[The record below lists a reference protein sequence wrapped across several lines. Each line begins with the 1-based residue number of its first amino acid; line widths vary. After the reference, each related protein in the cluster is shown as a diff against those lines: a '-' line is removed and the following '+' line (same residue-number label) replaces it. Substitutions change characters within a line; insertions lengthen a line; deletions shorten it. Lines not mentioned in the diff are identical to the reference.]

1 MKISLTWL
9 RRYLPLD
16 RSPAEI
22 EHALTMLGFEVEG
35 VECTG
40 LEPIPQVVVGE
51 VLTREPHP
59 NADKLSVCTVRV
71 APDGP
76 PQQIVC
82 GAQNYAVGDRV
93 PVALPGA
100 VLPGDFKIKVS
111 KIRGVESHGMMC
123 SPRELGLGDD
133 HAGLLILADRPALGL
148 PIHEALPPGDTVFDL
163 EITPNRPDALSHL
176 GIARELAAWFKL
188 PLTYPS
194 LRSPAPPPDASVVP
208 HLLESVDVL
217 ADEDC
222 PLYLAIVIAG
232 VKIGPSPAWL
242 QQALVAVGLRPIN
255 NVVDAT
261 NFVLHETGQP
271 LHAFDARKIAGRRL
285 VIRRAGD
292 GEKLV
297 TLDDKERT
305 LGGRML
311 VIADA
316 EKPLVVAGIM
326 GGAQAEVDAT
336 TTDLVLEAAY
346 FRPQSVRWT
355 AKKLGL
361 SSDSSY
367 RFERGVDPQGT
378 LAAARRAVDLIL
390 ETAGGAVA
398 GPLFKVG
405 SEPAWET
412 EIAVSPDWIR
422 RRAGYDIP
430 DEAMRAALESLEM
443 EVVVEEDSP
452 AVGQTTW
459 RVHIPSFRGDLDR
472 PIDLVEEVVRLHG
485 CENIPA
491 APVIGV
497 ALPEPDDPVAEFA
510 RRAGAYLV
518 GQHFHE
524 CVNYSMRPRS
534 EIARWISE
542 TAADALALANPLVD
556 DQSHLRPSL
565 LNGLLDNLRLN
576 QDRQTGAAR
585 LFEIGRTFREADG
598 RVWECVAVGFV
609 LRVEPAETAW
619 RPREAPDFYTAKNLL
634 RVLATAAGIDFDALP
649 AAPVERTNA
658 GWQERHSATFGR
670 LADGAEAR
678 CGLLN
683 LGYTTSLGLNGPVL
697 GGILHVLPDRL
708 SSDRVAARRYRPFS
722 ALPPALRDLALVT
735 DEARPAE
742 TVRRDLHR
750 VARAAVEG
758 KFTVES
764 VRVFDVYRGPGL
776 PEGTKS
782 LAFTLTFRAPD
793 RTLTDDEVNA
803 ALARVQEQIEQ
814 TGSYR
819 VRK

>member
-1 MKISLTWL
+1 MKISLSWL

-16 RSPAEI
+16 RTPAEI

-35 VECTG
+35 VERTG
-40 LEPIPQVVVGE
+40 LEPLAHVVVGE

-71 APDGP
+71 APDGA

-111 KIRGVESHGMMC
+111 KIRGVESNGMMC
-123 SPRELGLGDD
+123 SPRELGLGED
-133 HAGLLILADRPALGL
+133 HTGLMILADRPALGL

-163 EITPNRPDALSHL
+163 EITPNRPDALCHL

-188 PLTYPS
+188 PLAYPEI
-194 LRSPAPPPDASVVP
+194 RTPAPAPDAAIVP

-222 PLYLAIVIAG
+222 PLYTAIVIAG

-242 QQALVAVGLRPIN
+242 QQALAAIGLRPIN
-255 NVVDAT
+255 NVVDIT

-271 LHAFDARKIAGRRL
+271 LHAFDAKKIAGRRL

-305 LGGRML
+305 LGSRML

-336 TTDLVLEAAY
+336 TTELVLEAAY

-355 AKKLGL
+355 SKKLGL

-367 RFERGVDPQGT
+367 RFERGVDPLGT

-390 ETAGGAVA
+390 EIAGGAVV

-405 SEPAWET
+405 TEPVWET
-412 EIAVSPDWIR
+412 EITVSPDWIR
-422 RRAGYDIP
+422 RRAGYDIS
-430 DEAMRAALESLEM
+430 DQAMREALEALEL
-443 EVVVEEDSP
+443 EVVEEHDTPS
-452 AVGQTTW
+452 VGQTTW

-485 CENIPA
+485 CDNIPA
-491 APVIGV
+491 APVVGV
-497 ALPEPDDPVAEFA
+497 ALPGSDDPVAEFA

-524 CVNYSMRPRS
+524 CVNYSMRPRA

-542 TAADALALANPLVD
+542 TAADALALANPIVD

-585 LFEIGRTFREADG
+585 LFEIGRTFREDAG

-609 LRVEPAETAW
+609 LRVEPPETTW
-619 RPREAPDFYTAKNLL
+619 RNREAPDFYTAKNHL
-634 RVLATAAGIDFDALP
+634 RIVAAAAGLEFDALTV
-649 AAPVERTNA
+649 APVERTNA
-658 GWQERHSATFGR
+658 GWQEGHSATFGR

-678 CGLLN
+678 CGLLD
-683 LGYTTSLGLNGPVL
+683 LGYTASLGLVGPVL
-697 GGILHVLPDRL
+697 GGILHVLPEKL
-708 SSDRVAARRYRPFS
+708 AGDRVAERRFRPFS
-722 ALPPALRDLALVT
+722 AFPPALRDLALVT
-735 DEARPAE
+735 EEARPAE
-742 TVRRDLHR
+742 TVRRDLQR
-750 VARAAVEG
+750 VARAAVQG
-758 KFTVES
+758 KFVVES
-764 VRVFDVYRGPGL
+764 VRAFDVYRGPGL

-782 LAFTLTFRAPD
+782 LAFTLTFRAAD
-793 RTLTDDEVNA
+793 RTLTDEEVNA
-803 ALARVQEQIEQ
+803 AFARLQQEIER
-814 TGSYR
+814 TGGYR
-819 VRK
+819 IRK